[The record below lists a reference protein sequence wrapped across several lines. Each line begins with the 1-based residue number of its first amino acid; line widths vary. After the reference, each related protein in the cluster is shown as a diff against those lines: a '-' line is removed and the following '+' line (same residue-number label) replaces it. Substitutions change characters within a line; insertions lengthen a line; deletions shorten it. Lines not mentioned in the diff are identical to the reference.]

1 MKKTEKP
8 HPPTPSP
15 LERGGIRTN
24 NSPSLTER
32 GLGGEV
38 SLDEVIQKIAHLQ
51 DTANRK
57 YFPEGIFE
65 SYRSNEIWRYRRP
78 DTNVFF
84 TAITVFTLNNIKEF
98 LSPASQ
104 ILVEEIT
111 NKAVRSYKLFQNK
124 DGLNT
129 YNFFQTNPS
138 KHFPHGNILHHF
150 NHFKIPDDIDDT
162 AMIYMTLPHTKKD
175 AKCLK
180 NKLISHSNNYKQQIK
195 NTFPAYKK
203 LNAYSTWFG
212 KDMYI
217 EFDACALSNMIY
229 CQLYFGLELDEHG
242 QDSVKYI
249 QQTILSNQYIEQ
261 PFRVA
266 HQYART
272 PLIMYH
278 VMRLMNKFHIPELE
292 ICREKLESD
301 ILYYLQKEDLNFWDR
316 VVLEI
321 VAPPAP
327 EGGACSPKISYEI
340 LNSKAPPSGA
350 GGALP
355 TFFIAGFL
363 TAYENPLLYKLSSSK
378 LFHINWTCEAH
389 SLALLAEWMVVTNR
403 SNLV

>member
-1 MKKTEKP
+1 MKNNLTP
-8 HPPTPSP
+8 NPSP
-15 LERGGIRTN
+15 VERGAFTCTN
-24 NSPSLTER
+24 APLSTGE
-32 GLGGEV
+32 GLGV
-38 SLDEVIQKIAHLQ
+38 RLSLDDLIQKIAYLQ

-65 SYRSNEIWRYRRP
+65 SYRSNEIWRYHRP

-98 LSPASQ
+98 LSPESQ
-104 ILVEEIT
+104 ILVENIAK
-111 NKAVRSYKLFQNK
+111 KATESYHLFKNK

-138 KHFPHGNILHHF
+138 QHFPHGNILHRF

-162 AMIYMTLPHTKKD
+162 AMIYMTLPYTYED
-175 AKCLK
+175 AKCLQ
-180 NKLISHSNNYKQQIK
+180 NKLITHSNNYKQQIK
-195 NTFPAYKK
+195 NTFPEYKN

-212 KDMYI
+212 KNMYT

-229 CQLYFGLELDEHG
+229 CQLHFGLELDEHG

-278 VMRLMNKFHIPELE
+278 VMRLVNKFHIPELE
-292 ICREKLESD
+292 ICREKLERD
-301 ILYYLQKEDLNFWDR
+301 ILYYLQKEDLQAMDR
-316 VVLEI
+316 ILLEI
-321 VAPPAP
+321 SLKTKNVV
-327 EGGACSPKISYEI
+327 KV
-340 LNSKAPPSGA
+340 LNLNNVDINYP
-350 GGALP
+350 
-355 TFFIAGFL
+355 FFIAGFL

-389 SLALLAEWMVVTNR
+389 SLALLAEWMVVTSKR
-403 SNLV
+403 KIDFQ

>member
-1 MKKTEKP
+1 MT
-8 HPPTPSP
+8 TDD
-15 LERGGIRTN
+15 L
-24 NSPSLTER
+24 
-32 GLGGEV
+32 
-38 SLDEVIQKIAHLQ
+38 IQKIAHLQ
-51 DTANRK
+51 DTSNRK

-84 TAITVFTLNNIKEF
+84 TAIIVFTLNNIKEF
-98 LSPASQ
+98 LSPESQ
-104 ILVEEIT
+104 ILVEKIT
-111 NKAVRSYKLFQNK
+111 DKAVRSYKLFQNK

-138 KHFPHGNILHHF
+138 KHFPHGNILYRF

-162 AMIYMTLPHTKKD
+162 AMIYMTLPHTKED
-175 AKCLK
+175 AKCLQ
-180 NKLISHSNNYKQQIK
+180 NKLITHSNNYKQQIK
-195 NTFPAYKK
+195 NTFPEYKK

-229 CQLYFGLELDEHG
+229 CQLYFGLELDEYG

-292 ICREKLESD
+292 ICREKLERD
-301 ILYYLQKEDLNFWDR
+301 ILYYLQKEDLTTYDR
-316 VVLEI
+316 ILLEI
-321 VAPPAP
+321 VNRSPLTP
-327 EGGACSPKISYEI
+327 EGGTFSFDI
-340 LNSKAPPSGA
+340 LDEKTPPSGA
-350 GGALP
+350 ALA

-389 SLALLAEWMVVTNR
+389 SLALLAEWKVVTSR
-403 SNLV
+403 

>member
-1 MKKTEKP
+1 MIDD
-8 HPPTPSP
+8 
-15 LERGGIRTN
+15 L
-24 NSPSLTER
+24 
-32 GLGGEV
+32 
-38 SLDEVIQKIAHLQ
+38 IQKIAHLQ

-65 SYRSNEIWRYRRP
+65 SYRSNKYLRYRRP

-104 ILVEEIT
+104 ILVEKIT
-111 NKAVRSYKLFQNK
+111 KKANESYHLFKNK

-138 KHFPHGNILHHF
+138 KHFPHGNILHRF

-162 AMIYMTLPHTKKD
+162 AMIYMTLPHIQEE
-175 AKCLK
+175 AKWLK

-195 NTFPAYKK
+195 NTFPEYKK

-229 CQLYFGLELDEHG
+229 CQLHFGLELDQHG

-292 ICREKLESD
+292 ICREKLEND
-301 ILYYLQKEDLNFWDR
+301 ILHFLQKDDLSFWDR
-316 VVLEI
+316 IVLEI

-327 EGGACSPKISYEI
+327 EGGAIQPNSI
-340 LNSKAPPSGA
+340 LQNPNSWTNSESKTPPSGV
-350 GGALP
+350 GGQ
-355 TFFIAGFL
+355 FFIAGLL

-389 SLALLAEWMVVTNR
+389 CLALLAEWMVAT
-403 SNLV
+403 SKTKIDFQQ

>member
-1 MKKTEKP
+1 M
-8 HPPTPSP
+8 
-15 LERGGIRTN
+15 I
-24 NSPSLTER
+24 
-32 GLGGEV
+32 
-38 SLDEVIQKIAHLQ
+38 DELIKKIAYLQ

-65 SYRSNEIWRYRRP
+65 SYRSNTFWHYRRP

-104 ILVEEIT
+104 LLVENIT
-111 NKAVRSYKLFQNK
+111 KKATKSYHLFKNK

-138 KHFPHGNILHHF
+138 KHFPHGNILHRF
-150 NHFKIPDDIDDT
+150 DHFKIPDDIDDT
-162 AMIYMTLPHTKKD
+162 AMIYMTLPNTQED
-175 AKCLK
+175 AKSLQD
-180 NKLISHSNNYKQQIK
+180 KLITHSNLYKKQIK
-195 NTFPAYKK
+195 NTFPEYRNLK
-203 LNAYSTWFG
+203 AYSTWFG

-242 QDSVKYI
+242 QDSIKYI

-278 VMRLMNKFHIPELE
+278 VMRLMNKFHLPELE
-292 ICREKLESD
+292 ICREKLEKD
-301 ILYYLQKEDLNFWDR
+301 ILYYLQKEDLGFWDR
-316 VVLEI
+316 ILLEI
-321 VAPPAP
+321 ALGRMDKKNVVEVKPTV
-327 EGGACSPKISYEI
+327 EL
-340 LNSKAPPSGA
+340 LNDVDTNYP
-350 GGALP
+350 
-355 TFFIAGFL
+355 FFIAGFL
-363 TAYENPLLYKLSSSK
+363 TAYENPILYKLSSSPI
-378 LFHINWTCEAH
+378 FHIQWTCEAH
-389 SLALLAEWMVVTNR
+389 SLALLVEWNVVT
-403 SNLV
+403 SISKTQIDFL

>member
-1 MKKTEKP
+1 MT
-8 HPPTPSP
+8 TDN
-15 LERGGIRTN
+15 L
-24 NSPSLTER
+24 
-32 GLGGEV
+32 
-38 SLDEVIQKIAHLQ
+38 IQKIAHLQ

-57 YFPEGIFE
+57 FFPEGIFE
-65 SYRSNEIWRYRRP
+65 SYRSNKYLLYRRP

-84 TAITVFTLNNIKEF
+84 TAITVFTLNNIKEK
-98 LSPASQ
+98 LSQSSQ
-104 ILVEEIT
+104 NLVGQIT
-111 NKAVRSYKLFQNK
+111 EKATKSYDLFKNK

-138 KHFPHGNILHHF
+138 KHFPHGNLLHRF

-175 AKCLK
+175 AKWLQD
-180 NKLISHSNNYKQQIK
+180 KLITHSNNHKQQIK
-195 NTFPAYKK
+195 NTFPEYKN

-217 EFDACALSNMIY
+217 EFDACALSNIIY
-229 CQLYFGLELDEHG
+229 CQLYFGLELDEYG

-249 QQTILSNQYIEQ
+249 QQTILSNQYIKQ

-272 PLIMYH
+272 PLIIYH
-278 VMRLMNKFHIPELE
+278 VMRLMNKFYIPELE

-301 ILYYLQKEDLNFWDR
+301 ILYYLKKEGLSLWDKI
-316 VVLEI
+316 VLETSLRNKN
-321 VAPPAP
+321 VVEVKPTVELLDDVKTDYPFFF
-327 EGGACSPKISYEI
+327 
-340 LNSKAPPSGA
+340 A
-350 GGALP
+350 GL
-355 TFFIAGFL
+355 L

-389 SLALLAEWMVVTNR
+389 SLALLAEWMVIT
-403 SNLV
+403 SKTQIDFQ

>member
-1 MKKTEKP
+1 
-8 HPPTPSP
+8 
-15 LERGGIRTN
+15 
-24 NSPSLTER
+24 LTTDD
-32 GLGGEV
+32 L
-38 SLDEVIQKIAHLQ
+38 IQKIAHLQ
-51 DTANRK
+51 DSANRK

-65 SYRSNEIWRYRRP
+65 SYRSNKYLGYRRP

-84 TAITVFTLNNIKEF
+84 TAITVFTLNNIRVK

-104 ILVEEIT
+104 KLVEQIT
-111 NKAVRSYKLFQNK
+111 EKAIKTYALFRNK

-138 KHFPHGNILHHF
+138 KHFPHGNILNRL

-162 AMIYMTLPHTKKD
+162 AMIYMTLPHTKEE
-175 AKCLK
+175 AKWLQ
-180 NKLISHSNNYKQQIK
+180 NKLIQHSNNYKQQIK
-195 NTFPAYKK
+195 NTFPEYKNLK
-203 LNAYSTWFG
+203 AYSTWFG

-229 CQLYFGLELDEHG
+229 CQLHFGLELDQHG

-249 QQTILSNQYIEQ
+249 QQIILSNQYIEQ

-278 VMRLMNKFHIPELE
+278 VMRLMNKFYIPELE
-292 ICREKLESD
+292 ICREKLGED
-301 ILYYLQKEDLNFWDR
+301 ILYFLKKKDIKIYDR
-316 VVLEI
+316 ILLEI
-321 VAPPAP
+321 VDRSPLTPR
-327 EGGACSPKISYEI
+327 GGTFDPDFINNLETWCQNLE
-340 LNSKAPPSGA
+340 SKTLPSGA
-350 GGALP
+350 GGQ
-355 TFFIAGFL
+355 FFIAGLL

-389 SLALLAEWMVVTNR
+389 CLALLAEWMVVT
-403 SNLV
+403 SKTKIDFQE